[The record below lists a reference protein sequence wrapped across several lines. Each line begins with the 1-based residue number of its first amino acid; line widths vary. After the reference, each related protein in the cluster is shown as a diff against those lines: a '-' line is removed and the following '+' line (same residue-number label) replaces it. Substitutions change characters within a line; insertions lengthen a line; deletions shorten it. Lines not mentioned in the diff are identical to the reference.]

1 MSPRDLLY
9 SIAQFLLLFNH
20 VQLFATPWTA
30 ACQASLSITNSG
42 SLLRLISIELVMP
55 SNHLILCPPL
65 LSCVQSF
72 PASGS
77 FPMSHFFASGDQSI
91 GVSFNIS
98 SSNEYS
104 GLIPFRMDW
113 LYVLQSK
120 RLSRV
125 FSNTTAQKHQL
136 FGAQLS
142 S

>member
-1 MSPRDLLY
+1 MC
-9 SIAQFLLLFNH
+9 QFISVHSLNH
-20 VQLFATPWTA
+20 VQLLATPWTA

-125 FSNTTAQKHQL
+125 FSNTTV
-136 FGAQLS
+136 
-142 S
+142 

>member
-1 MSPRDLLY
+1 MC
-9 SIAQFLLLFNH
+9 QFISVHSLNH

-72 PASGS
+72 LASGS

-125 FSNTTAQKHQL
+125 FSNTTAQKHQF
-136 FGAQLS
+136 FGTQLS
-142 S
+142 L

>member
-1 MSPRDLLY
+1 MC
-9 SIAQFLLLFNH
+9 QFISVHSLNH

>member
-1 MSPRDLLY
+1 MC
-9 SIAQFLLLFNH
+9 QFISVHSLNH

-30 ACQASLSITNSG
+30 ACQASLSITNSRG
-42 SLLRLISIELVMP
+42 LCKFMSIQSVMP

-125 FSNTTAQKHQL
+125 FSNTTAQKHQF
-136 FGAQLS
+136 FGTQLS
-142 S
+142 L

>member
-1 MSPRDLLY
+1 MC
-9 SIAQFLLLFNH
+9 QFSSVHSLNH

-65 LSCVQSF
+65 LSCLQSF

-125 FSNTTAQKHQL
+125 FSNTTAQKHQF
-136 FGAQLS
+136 FGTQLS
-142 S
+142 L